1 MLISYNFEH
10 QILILS
16 RCYELSC
23 LIKQRIF
30 YVFTTAG
37 RSFLIAIIFLNQ
49 VYFETMNH
57 YASLLFSYAVFLPFS
72 CLIKQRII
80 LYPLSGKEYLIS
92 YYLLN
97 QLYFETMNIMPLC
110 FHMLSSP
117 LPPIQKTGYSCGPWG
132 LLSHKVRKSYIHA
145 VLQGMSDLLSP
156 ILFVMDDESEAF
168 WCFVALMER
177 LGPNFNRDQN
187 GMHSQLFALSKVFL
201 FFLFFTSHSR
211 SPHC

>member
-1 MLISYNFEH
+1 MRTDRSLAFYEGDDNPNVNVLRDILLTYSFYNFDLGYCQVTMQWILDLIVSVVNIIYLEH
-10 QILILS
+10 QNFDLILFGS
-16 RCYELSC
+16 YELSC

-97 QLYFETMNIMPLC
+97 QVYFETMNIMPLC
-110 FHMLSSP
+110 FHMLSS
-117 LPPIQKTGYSCGPWG
+117 S
-132 LLSHKVRKSYIHA
+132 LSLV
-145 VLQGMSDLLSP
+145 
-156 ILFVMDDESEAF
+156 
-168 WCFVALMER
+168 
-177 LGPNFNRDQN
+177 
-187 GMHSQLFALSKVFL
+187 
-201 FFLFFTSHSR
+201 
-211 SPHC
+211 